1 MLSEFELDQIVNWL
15 SDIENVRSLS
25 LEDQIK
31 LMKANKEIQD
41 AQSQIEK
48 ACQTVKN
55 IVVPAM
61 VGQKTTFLFKL

>member
-1 MLSEFELDQIVNWL
+1 MISDFELDQIVNWL

-31 LMKANKEIQD
+31 LMKANNEIQD
-41 AQSQIEK
+41 AQSQMEK
-48 ACQTVKN
+48 AYQTVKS

>member
-41 AQSQIEK
+41 AQSQIRAGIEGN
-48 ACQTVKN
+48 Q
-55 IVVPAM
+55 IS
-61 VGQKTTFLFKL
+61 FS

>member
-1 MLSEFELDQIVNWL
+1 MISDFELDQITNWL

-31 LMKANKEIQD
+31 LMKANNEIQD

-48 ACQTVKN
+48 ACQTVKS

-61 VGQKTTFLFKL
+61 VRQKTTFLFKL